1 MRKLTKFS
9 ELKECYKDYDMAK
22 GMDNTFI
29 LGDFLIKETGD
40 VYFNRMGFTPDG
52 EHVSIST
59 YILRNKTIE
68 QLEQFIQLVIGD

>member
-1 MRKLTKFS
+1 MRKFS
-9 ELKECYKDYDMAK
+9 ELKECYKNYDISK
-22 GMDNTFI
+22 LVDNTI
-29 LGDFLIKETGD
+29 TIGDFLIKENGD
-40 VYFNRMGFTPDG
+40 VYFSRMGFTIDG